1 MRSTSLS
8 IADKVS
14 PAMRAVYHDVH
25 GAARL
30 IGADCLLVGAT
41 ARDMVYEAAFG
52 LDIKRATADI
62 DFAIRVDTWDTFA
75 ALTNSLVDR
84 YGFSRTDS
92 EHRLNLPGSQL
103 WIDII
108 PFGAIADKDGKYR
121 WPNDPDIEISILG
134 FQEAL
139 ESAITCQVSVDPKLQ
154 LKIVHPAVLVMLKI
168 FSWRDRRRYKTADAQ
183 DAAYAM
189 SYYIRLD
196 DNEQRLYDEP
206 ELFEG
211 EFDFDTI
218 GARLTGRDLARLVP
232 GDALSELRTHVQE
245 EIDSGDQSRLL
256 ADMMVGSPG
265 LFVDE
270 RLYGHLLPNLAL
282 GIDEA

>member
-1 MRSTSLS
+1 
-8 IADKVS
+8 
-14 PAMRAVYHDVH
+14 MRAVYHDVH
-25 GAARL
+25 GATRS
-30 IGADCLLVGAT
+30 IGAECLLVGAT
-41 ARDMVYEAAFG
+41 ARDMVYEAAFD

-62 DFAIRVDTWDTFA
+62 DFAVHIDTWDTFA
-75 ALTNSLVDR
+75 VLITSLVDR
-84 YGFSRTDS
+84 YGFTRTDF
-92 EHRLNLPGSQL
+92 EHRLKLPSSSI
-103 WIDII
+103 WIDVI

-121 WPNDPDIEISILG
+121 WPHDPDMEISILG
-134 FQEAL
+134 FQEAMD
-139 ESAITCQVSVDPKLQ
+139 SAITCQISADPELQ
-154 LKIVHPAVLVMLKI
+154 IKVVHPAVLVMLKI
-168 FSWRDRRRYKTADAQ
+168 FSWRDRQRYKTTDAQ
-183 DAAYAM
+183 DAGYAM

-196 DNEQRLYDEP
+196 DNQQRLYDEP
-206 ELFEG
+206 DLFEG

-232 GDALSELRTHVQE
+232 GNALNELRAHVQE
-245 EIDSGDQSRLL
+245 EIDSGDQSQFL